1 MSLPLFPVAM
11 FGGDVVFLP
20 ATDSASSIRLSGTAT
35 AQYQL
40 LSNGH
45 IAETANNNIVVDQGS
60 WVLPNSRALNY
71 ECFATLNSGAL
82 TSGTTGAWLAL
93 TADRIWTL
101 SKTGPGGI
109 SAQITVQIRLV
120 GSAVILATSVVTLN
134 AEIQA

>member
-20 ATDSASSIRLSGTAT
+20 GTDSANSFLLSGTAI
-35 AQYQL
+35 AKYEL

-45 IAETANNNIVVDQGS
+45 RAETLTNNVVVDQGN

-93 TADRIWTL
+93 SADRIWTL
-101 SKTGPGGI
+101 SKSGPGGVT
-109 SAQITVQIRLV
+109 AQITVQIRLV
-120 GSAVILATSVVTLN
+120 GSATILATSIVTLD